1 MAVKVG
7 DLWPSVSGGSSL
19 GVDQYNPSTASE
31 IRPFARVHSNSGIF
45 HGSGGT
51 SGVIRYSSAERAL
64 EFSSTGGVDYLIGLK
79 KEVIAPA
86 ASIPIDETGISGVI
100 QSSNGLFISAYEN
113 IRLTPRKDIQLFA
126 PTGVFIAANSY
137 SYIRSPSIILDSTNE
152 IVVESRKVY
161 FQPIANNTSTII
173 NISGTLTR
181 PSSGIQEGDLYL
193 FKHSALEDLGART
206 QASTEAEANAKS
218 LGYDTFVY
226 NTGSGFINISTG
238 SGILQALNSS
248 AMSVTTVSQRLPI
261 NSTYESSDRN
271 YIVGTGLGSGQITIL
286 TPGLY
291 KAAIKVLSSKTVG
304 ASPQTVQSQA
314 RLNSSN
320 ILGSTITSFHYD
332 AVNAAANAA
341 STVCVFNANAGD
353 IFDVVASSTLSG
365 GNNCT
370 VGVRGAVV
378 VIEKIGPRRGTAA

>member
-51 SGVIRYSSAERAL
+51 SGIIRYSSAERAL

-126 PTGVFIAANSY
+126 PTGVFVVANQY
-137 SYIRSPSIILDSTNE
+137 SYTRSPSIILDSSNQIINE
-152 IVVESRKVY
+152 ARKVY

-181 PSSGIQEGDLYL
+181 PSADIQEGDFYL
-193 FKHSALEDLGART
+193 LKHSALEDLGATT
-206 QASTEAEANAKS
+206 QASTEAEADAKS
-218 LGYDTFVY
+218 LGYETFVY

-248 AMSVTTVSQRLPI
+248 AMLVTTASQRLPI
-261 NSTYESSDRN
+261 NSTYQASDRN

-304 ASPQTVQSQA
+304 STPQTVQSQA

-332 AVNAAANAA
+332 AVSAAANAA